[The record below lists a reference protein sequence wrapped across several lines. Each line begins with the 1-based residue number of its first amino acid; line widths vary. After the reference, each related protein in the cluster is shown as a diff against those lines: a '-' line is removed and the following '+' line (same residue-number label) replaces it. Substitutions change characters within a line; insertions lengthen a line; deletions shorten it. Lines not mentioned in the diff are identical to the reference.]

1 MDTRIEKIK
10 ELLASE
16 DFGREVANAET
27 TEDFQAAFKQNG
39 VELTLEEVDSIL
51 VQAAAACGM
60 ELNEDQLE
68 NVSGGFGILGTALI
82 LAGGVLVCYGVGWVA
97 GRVISR
103 KSGVCS

>member
-16 DFGREVANAET
+16 DFGREVADAET
-27 TEDFQAAFKQNG
+27 TEDFQAAFMRHG

-51 VQAAAACGM
+51 VQAAAVCGP
-60 ELNEDQLE
+60 ELTEDQLE
-68 NVSGGFGILGTALI
+68 YVSGGFGLLTTGLI
-82 LAGGVLVCYGVGWVA
+82 LVGGVAACYGVGWVA

-103 KSGVCS
+103 KSGVCR